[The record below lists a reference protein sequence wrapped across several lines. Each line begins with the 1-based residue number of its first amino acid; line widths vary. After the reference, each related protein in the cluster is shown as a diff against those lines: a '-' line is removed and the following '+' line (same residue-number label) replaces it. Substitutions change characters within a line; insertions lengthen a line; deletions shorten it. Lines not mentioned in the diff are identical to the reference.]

1 MSGPATRLDPVAVGF
16 TYADAEGFK
25 GGPDVADRTPS
36 TYASSYKTYG
46 GGVGLH
52 HRPGPDGAGGFMYVD
67 EDLRDVT
74 TNVAGRHH
82 GHDDHQQRRI
92 VAVFSTRLDF

>member
-1 MSGPATRLDPVAVGF
+1 MSGARLPVAIGL

-25 GGPDVADRTPS
+25 GSPDVATGLPS

-46 GGVGLH
+46 GGVAYTIAAGLTVQA
-52 HRPGPDGAGGFMYVD
+52 DVMYVD
-67 EDLRDVT
+67 EDLR
-74 TNVAGRHH
+74 NVDALGAVSTASNE
-82 GHDDHQQRRI
+82 GI